1 MTPFGFSN
9 RAAALVVGLFAV
21 GYLVLAFRMPEFTA
35 VEVPVQPSTLPRW
48 LGVVLLLLAGLL
60 FFQRGEPGEDGEQ
73 VPAAGASGT
82 AGAEAA
88 EGAEGR
94 ADAAEIAE
102 GAQAGTAG
110 GAVPAASLGRIPDA
124 RLELA
129 AFAASIAA
137 YILLFEPLGFLISS
151 AAYVFGASW
160 YLGYRR
166 HWANALVSVGVP
178 ASLYFTMSEFLD
190 VALPTGPLPF

>member
-9 RAAALVVGLFAV
+9 RALAVVVALFAI

-48 LGVVLLLLAGLL
+48 LGAVLLVLAGVL
-60 FFQRGEPGEDGEQ
+60 FFQRGAPGEDGER
-73 VPAAGASGT
+73 VPAAGS
-82 AGAEAA
+82 
-88 EGAEGR
+88 
-94 ADAAEIAE
+94 
-102 GAQAGTAG
+102 AGTAAGTGDAGMDG
-110 GAVPAASLGRIPDA
+110 GSGDAGGEGTGAAAGAAAPRAFLGRIPDA
-124 RLELA
+124 RLELT
-129 AFAASIAA
+129 AFAGSIAA
-137 YILLFEPLGFLISS
+137 YILLFEPLGFLIST
-151 AAYVFGASW
+151 AVYIFGASW

-178 ASLYFTMSEFLD
+178 AVLYVTMSEFLD

>member
-73 VPAAGASGT
+73 VPAAGPSGTGSAEGAQGRTDAAESAAGTPAGT
-82 AGAEAA
+82 AGA
-88 EGAEGR
+88 
-94 ADAAEIAE
+94 
-102 GAQAGTAG
+102 
-110 GAVPAASLGRIPDA
+110 AVPAGAALGRIPDA

-151 AAYVFGASW
+151 AVYVFGASW